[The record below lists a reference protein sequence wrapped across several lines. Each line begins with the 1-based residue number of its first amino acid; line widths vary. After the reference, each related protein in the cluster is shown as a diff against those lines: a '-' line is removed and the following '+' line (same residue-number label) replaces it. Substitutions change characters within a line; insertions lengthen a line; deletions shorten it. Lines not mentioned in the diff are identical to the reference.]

1 MKIFHTAAALFVFAL
16 AAAPSAQAQTSWELG
31 PYAGYNL
38 DNEEFLIG
46 AVSRIHLPTAPVT
59 LNPGFEFYPSIGG
72 AGVDASLIVLNFD
85 VQYQLEAETVEPY
98 IGGGLFWRRTSVDVT
113 VGGLPVSVSDSDMG
127 INLKGGFMFGTAGG
141 MRPFAEAVIA
151 LGSGES
157 LMLKGGFLFPIG

>member
-1 MKIFHTAAALFVFAL
+1 MKVFHTAAALFVLVFA
-16 AAAPSAQAQTSWELG
+16 AVPPAQAQTSWELG

-46 AVSRIHLPTAPVT
+46 AVSRIHAPSLPVT

-72 AGVDASLIVLNFD
+72 AGADRSLIIVNFD

-98 IGGGLFWRRTSVDVT
+98 IGGGLFWRRASDA
-113 VGGLPVSVSDSDMG
+113 GGSDSDMG

-141 MRPFAEAVIA
+141 MRPFAEGVIA

>member
-1 MKIFHTAAALFVFAL
+1 MKTFHAAAALFVFAL
-16 AAAPSAQAQTSWELG
+16 AAVPSAQAQTSWELG

-46 AVSRIHLPTAPVT
+46 AVSRIHLATAPVT

-127 INLKGGFMFGTAGG
+127 INLKGGFMFGTAGS
-141 MRPFAEAVIA
+141 MRPFAEGVIA
-151 LGSGES
+151 LGNGES
-157 LMLKGGFLFPIG
+157 FMLKGGFLFPIG